1 MHDYEKEPLAEA
13 WAWETP
19 VTGGTWQTHV
29 RAGWGK
35 PSPDATK
42 FNLRPL
48 YANPDHVADAGKKIE
63 DDGLDVAEE
72 LRSVMRYEAGRMG
85 AVSAGILKSVIAR
98 IEASNAKVS

>member
-1 MHDYEKEPLAEA
+1 MHDYEKEPLPEA

-19 VTGGTWQTHV
+19 VAGGTWVTHV

-48 YANPDHVADAGKKIE
+48 YSAYAFADAGK
-63 DDGLDVAEE
+63 
-72 LRSVMRYEAGRMG
+72 
-85 AVSAGILKSVIAR
+85 VIG
-98 IEASNAKVS
+98 